1 MRRVFPVLLILP
13 TFAFAQKADDNPTLL
28 GAGLRARP
36 AYDGSASQRA
46 DLIPVVRYYGK
57 SLFARTTQGILE
69 GGARMQAAPGL
80 AIGAQVAYEPGRKQ
94 SESALLRARTA
105 PDLGPNASV
114 GLHAEWDA
122 KLGPAPFTLLGRLR
136 QNLDD
141 DRGAQADLRA
151 TVGVF
156 QRQAVSIGLFGQSTW
171 ANSRYVRT
179 FYGHPGVPAGGG
191 LLHLGA
197 GVLGSVDLGR
207 HWVAVGSLEG
217 RRLKGD
223 AADSPLVERRS
234 NWYGSA
240 GLAYRF

>member
-1 MRRVFPVLLILP
+1 MKRLFLLLALLP
-13 TFAFAQKADDNPTLL
+13 SAGFSQGNENPILL
-28 GAGLRARP
+28 GAGLRSRP
-36 AYDGSASQRA
+36 AYDGSGSQRA

-69 GGARMQAAPGL
+69 GGARMQAGPEL
-80 AIGAQVAYEPGRKQ
+80 AIGAQVAYESGRKP
-94 SESALLRARTA
+94 SESALLRTR
-105 PDLGPNASV
+105 GVPNIDPGASV
-114 GLHAEWDA
+114 GLHAEWDTR
-122 KLGPAPFTLLGRLR
+122 LGLAPLTLLGRLR
-136 QNLDD
+136 QNIDD

-171 ANSRYVRT
+171 ANSKYVRT
-179 FYGHPGVPAGGG
+179 FYGQPGVPAGGG

-223 AADSPLVERRS
+223 AAGSPLVEKRS